1 MSNKKLYIT
10 TARILNGGYD
20 NMLEYNTI
28 IRNSS
33 MRNMI
38 LNKDENGNWFIC
50 LASIENLFKFSEII
64 GMSLV
69 ICPKFKN
76 DKDYV
81 IVKDDFADY
90 I

>member
-1 MSNKKLYIT
+1 MSKKFYIT

-20 NMLEYNTI
+20 NMPEYNLI
-28 IRNSS
+28 IRNSP
-33 MRNMI
+33 MKNMI
-38 LNKDENGNWFIC
+38 FDRDKNGDCFIY
-50 LASIENLFKFSEII
+50 LSSLSSLFKFSEII

-76 DKDYV
+76 GKNYV
-81 IVKDDFADY
+81 IIKDDFADY